1 MRAHAAV
8 WIYAQ
13 QYSNPYAKAYASKR
27 SKLQGINKVESD
39 SKWLRGRGGMR
50 LRQAWFLVPEARQN
64 ALDTPA
70 NTFPNGKNGIIDE
83 RTSRGRRTS
92 KTATAEKYESS
103 TSSGESNSQLRL
115 KLAAMTRARTHF
127 HEVTCKEK
135 QLRIHAGSFI
145 GALTATI
152 KSVRSAIFL
161 AHATDSPSS
170 VEDAFVA
177 VCSRLTDV
185 FTSVLGATK
194 FAPEPN
200 DDPPCE
206 EYSKTR
212 IHKAEAKFLDALRDL
227 QQVQN
232 DSEQVN
238 FDAPILEESNIF
250 FGTNTASCFQ

>member
-13 QYSNPYAKAYASKR
+13 QYGNPYPKAYACKR

-50 LRQAWFLVPEARQN
+50 LRQAWFLVPEARRN
-64 ALDTPA
+64 ALMLDTPDSS
-70 NTFPNGKNGIIDE
+70 FPNGTNGIIDE
-83 RTSRGRRTS
+83 RTTRGRRTT
-92 KTATAEKYESS
+92 KTATAETNESS
-103 TSSGESNSQLRL
+103 TSSVENNSQFRL
-115 KLAAMTRARTHF
+115 KLSAMTRARTHF
-127 HEVTCKEK
+127 HEITCKEK
-135 QLRIHAGSFI
+135 QLRVHAEYNRGSLV

-152 KSVRSAIFL
+152 ESVRSAILL
-161 AHATDSPSS
+161 AHAADSPSS
-170 VEDAFVA
+170 AKDAFVA

-185 FTSVLGATK
+185 FASVLGATK

-206 EYSKTR
+206 EYPKTR

-227 QQVQN
+227 Q
-232 DSEQVN
+232 
-238 FDAPILEESNIF
+238 
-250 FGTNTASCFQ
+250 